1 METMNATIESP
12 IPRELPLP
20 KQPLPAARA
29 KILVATDGSENSRPA
44 YVAAE
49 LIAKR
54 FRTRVHVLSVL
65 EPAPIIV
72 PAEGGTIFSAEA
84 ETLLSAETD
93 RLREDALRTDM
104 VEQLLNLGRLAK
116 WSTEIRVGKPASVIA
131 QVAKDR
137 GIDLIIVG
145 AHHHGMVE
153 RLMGEETAAH
163 LARKVNCPL
172 LVASPSIERLPRR
185 TVVALDLE
193 RTNRKPLIRSLEI
206 LGSPESLSV
215 LHVTPRAEALGVD
228 WAEFD
233 DEYRADVASAYAE
246 ISAALAEL
254 PKIHPELVVVH
265 GDAAR
270 EIDEFAKGVKA
281 ELIVVGVKHRGPLS
295 IAPGGIAMK
304 VTRSAQCSVLL
315 VPKPDAGPTN

>member
-1 METMNATIESP
+1 MNATMDSSISGELP
-12 IPRELPLP
+12 VLNRELSVRP
-20 KQPLPAARA
+20 A
-29 KILVATDGSENSRPA
+29 KILVATDGSTTAWGA

-49 LIAKR
+49 LMADR
-54 FRTRVHVLSVL
+54 YRARVHVLSVL
-65 EPAPIIV
+65 EPVPIIV
-72 PAEGGTIFSAEA
+72 PAESGAMFSAEA
-84 ETLLSAETD
+84 ETMLSAETD
-93 RLREDALRTDM
+93 RLKEDALRTDM
-104 VEQLLNLGRLAK
+104 VEQLLKLGRLAK

-131 QVAKDR
+131 EVARERD
-137 GIDLIIVG
+137 IDLVIVG
-145 AHHHGMVE
+145 AHHHGVVD

-163 LARKVNCPL
+163 LARQVNCPL

-185 TVVALDLE
+185 AVLALDLE

-206 LGSPESLSV
+206 LGSPENLSV
-215 LHVTPRAEALGVD
+215 LHVTPRAESLGVD

-246 ISAALAEL
+246 ISSALAAL
-254 PKIHPELVVVH
+254 PNIHPELVVMH

-270 EIDEFAKGVKA
+270 EISEFAKGVKA

-304 VTRSAQCSVLL
+304 VTRAAGCSVLL
-315 VPKPDAGPTN
+315 IPSNR